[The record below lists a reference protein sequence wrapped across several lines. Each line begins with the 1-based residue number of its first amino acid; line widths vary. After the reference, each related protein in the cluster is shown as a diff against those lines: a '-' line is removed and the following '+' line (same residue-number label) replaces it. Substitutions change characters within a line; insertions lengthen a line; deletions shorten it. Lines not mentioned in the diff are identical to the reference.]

1 MVIDTWYQ
9 WLMVC
14 LYEIGGYL
22 LIASSLVLARK
33 TKKAA
38 TYLAVIAFC
47 AFVAG
52 GEIQKWGQSAIVEA
66 HQTKNDDSAAVTS
79 LLLGRVLGSFGFFVG
94 ATSLLWFAI
103 KQKNNRHV

>member
-9 WLMVC
+9 WLMVY

-33 TKKAA
+33 TKKAV

-52 GEIQKWGQSAIVEA
+52 SEVQKRGQSAIVEA
-66 HQTKNDDSAAVTS
+66 HQTKTDDSSAATA
-79 LLLGRVLGSFGFFVG
+79 LLFGRVLGSLGFFVG
-94 ATSLLWFAI
+94 ATSLIWFAI
-103 KQKNNRHV
+103 KQQNNSHV